1 MSSINTNFNWFM
13 GIVEDRQDPK
23 RLGRL
28 RVRVMGEHTSDK
40 TKIPTEDLPWAQ
52 VMLPV
57 TSASLGGVGLSP
69 TGIQQGSWVIGFY
82 VDGDSKQVP
91 LIIGSIHGKAS
102 KTGLPSDGFAD
113 PSGNNPQRIK
123 GSDAPYAQAG
133 EFKKSPSFIVKTEQR
148 KIDVDTA
155 VPDKVTSLAQ
165 DEPDAYYERAK
176 WSSPQ
181 PLGGKGPLYP
191 YNKVE
196 QTESGHVLE
205 VDDTPGAERI
215 SEFHMSGTNREILHD
230 ATTHTTIVGKNYKV
244 VLSDDHMYVKGT
256 VNMTVDGDFKQLVK
270 GNYHLEVVG
279 NKTELI
285 RGTRQA
291 SIAKSEHIE
300 IGQDFGCNVTEKY
313 LQRIGGDETRIVD
326 GARDTTIGKTEDLTI
341 TDGLSLISLNK
352 INMFA
357 SAQGFELSTTGHL
370 KVSSKTNM
378 NLETKANLN
387 TIVEGNTEN
396 NVGGTYTDN
405 VTGNIDINGAR
416 IDLN

>member
-1 MSSINTNFNWFM
+1 MQISETFSWFI
-13 GIVEDRQDPK
+13 GVVEDRNDPK

-28 RVRVMGEHTSDK
+28 RVRVFGDHTADK

-52 VMLPV
+52 IMLPP
-57 TSASLGGVGLSP
+57 TSASLGGVGVSP
-69 TGIQQGSWVIGFY
+69 TGIQQGSWVVGFY
-82 VDGDSKQVP
+82 MDGPSKQTP
-91 LIIGSIHGKAS
+91 FIMGSIHGNAGLS
-102 KTGLPSDGFAD
+102 GLPSQGFAD

-123 GSDAPYAQAG
+123 GSDTPYAQAG
-133 EFKKSPSFIVKTEQR
+133 EFKKSPSYIVKTEQR

-165 DEPDAYYERAK
+165 DEPDAYYERVK
-176 WSSPQ
+176 WSMPQ
-181 PLGGKGPLYP
+181 PLGGRGPLYP

-230 ATTHTTIVGKNYKV
+230 GTTHTTIVGKNYKA
-244 VLSDDHMYVKGT
+244 VLSDDHIYVKGT

-285 RGTRQA
+285 RGTRQS

-326 GARDTTIGKTEDLTI
+326 GARDTTIGNTEDLVI
-341 TDGLSLISLNK
+341 TNGLSLISLNEIK
-352 INMFA
+352 MFA
-357 SAQGFELSTTGHL
+357 STQGFELSTTGHL
-370 KVSSKTNM
+370 KAASETNM

-387 TIVEGNTEN
+387 TVVEGNTEN